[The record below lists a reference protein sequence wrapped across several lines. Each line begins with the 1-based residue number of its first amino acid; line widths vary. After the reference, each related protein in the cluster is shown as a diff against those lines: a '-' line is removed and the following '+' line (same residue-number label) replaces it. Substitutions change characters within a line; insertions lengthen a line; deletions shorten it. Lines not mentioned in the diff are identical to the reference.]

1 MKLTKSRVLS
11 AITAGSLTLAV
22 VAAITV
28 GSGSGHTAQP
38 AAFAAQTE
46 SFPPVNLD
54 DCPILHPGY
63 PTGGCV
69 AHLQKD
75 LNSIAGTNILT
86 VDGTFGS
93 VNSQTYNAVIAFQ
106 GAHGLQQDGL
116 VGPATKQALAAAL
129 SGTPGATTAPGTPGA
144 TTAPGTPGAT
154 TAPGTPG
161 ATTAPGTPG
170 ASPTSGTSGDSP
182 VTTHCGYVTC
192 SAYLSRS
199 VTRAAYEKSIVG
211 AGGYAALAIL
221 VCAPLHVPPLTPV
234 GIACDATAAAQGP
247 WIVQEL
253 SDAATQHGAMGACL
267 KVTYAKVP
275 PAITWWST
283 NNGQYCKD

>member
-46 SFPPVNLD
+46 SFLPVNLD
-54 DCPILHPGY
+54 DCPILHVGY

-69 AHLQKD
+69 AQLQKD

-93 VNSQTYNAVIAFQ
+93 VDSQTYNAVIAFQ
-106 GAHGLQQDGL
+106 EAHGLQQDGL
-116 VGPATKQALAAAL
+116 VGPATKQALAAL
-129 SGTPGATTAPGTPGA
+129 SGDSVPTPTVLPATAPAPGTSDA
-144 TTAPGTPGAT
+144 TPAPGTSDAT
-154 TAPGTPG
+154 PAPGTSD
-161 ATTAPGTPG
+161 
-170 ASPTSGTSGDSP
+170 ASPTSGTSGGSP
-182 VTTHCGYVTC
+182 LTINCGYVTC

-199 VTRAAYEKSIVG
+199 VTRAAYEKSTVG

-234 GIACDATAAAQGP
+234 GIACDVAATAQGP

-253 SDAATQHGAMGACL
+253 SDAATQHGARGACL
-267 KVTYAKVP
+267 KVTFTKVP

>member
-129 SGTPGATTAPGTPGA
+129 SC
-144 TTAPGTPGAT
+144 TPGAT